1 MMWMKRLVAATAA
14 IAMLGAL
21 SGCGSKDDSST
32 ADNGNGL
39 SDNKFVVGFDA
50 AFPPYGYQDD
60 SGEYVGFDLDL
71 AQEVCSR
78 NSWELVKMPID
89 WDSKDMELNSG
100 TISCIWNGFT
110 MNGRERSEERRV
122 GKECRSRWSPYH

>member
-21 SGCGSKDDSST
+21 SGCGSKNDSST

-39 SDNKFVVGFDA
+39 SNNKFVVGFDA

-89 WDSKDMELNSG
+89 WDSKDMN
-100 TISCIWNGFT
+100 
-110 MNGRERSEERRV
+110 
-122 GKECRSRWSPYH
+122 